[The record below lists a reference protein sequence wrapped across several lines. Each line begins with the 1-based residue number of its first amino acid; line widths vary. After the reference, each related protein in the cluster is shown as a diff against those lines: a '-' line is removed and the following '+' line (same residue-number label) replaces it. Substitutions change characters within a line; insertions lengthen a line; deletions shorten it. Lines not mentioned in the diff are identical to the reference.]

1 MIRFPR
7 AARTALSL
15 ALPAALVALAAPSFS
30 QMPSTPPGTL
40 DKSRVTAGNYTVD
53 ATHSMIAWRVN
64 HLGFND
70 YFGLFGQLG
79 GSMTFDPANPAATK
93 LTATIPVSKVVTVD
107 SALTAHL
114 LKPGADGAKPDFFGP
129 AAQDAV
135 FVSTKVT
142 PGADGMSATVDGN
155 LTLNGVTKPAS
166 FTAKFA
172 GAGTNF
178 FNKAPTIGFHGES
191 VIKRSEFGLGFFAPL
206 VGDEVKLE
214 ITIAFE
220 KK

>member
-7 AARTALSL
+7 AAKL
-15 ALPAALVALAAPSFS
+15 ALPVALAALAAPSLS
-30 QMPSTPPGTL
+30 QLPSTPPGTL
-40 DKSRVTAGNYTVD
+40 DKSRVTAGSYTVD
-53 ATHSMIAWRVN
+53 TTHSMIAWRVN

-79 GSMTFDPANPAATK
+79 GSMTFDPANPAATQ
-93 LTATIPVSKVVTVD
+93 LTATIPVSRVVTVD
-107 SALTAHL
+107 QALTAHL
-114 LKPGADGAKPDFFGP
+114 TKPAPEGGKPDFFGAN
-129 AAQDAV
+129 AADAT

-155 LTLNGVTKPAS
+155 LTLGGVTKPAS
-166 FTAKFA
+166 FTAHFT

-178 FNKAPTIGFHGES
+178 FNKAATIGFHGES
-191 VIKRSEFGLGFFAPL
+191 TIKRSDFGLGFFAPL

>member
-7 AARTALSL
+7 AAKIV
-15 ALPAALVALAAPSFS
+15 LPLALVALAAPSFS
-30 QMPSTPPGTL
+30 QMPSTPPGAP

>member
-7 AARTALSL
+7 AAKLTLPL
-15 ALPAALVALAAPSFS
+15 ALAALAAPSLS
-30 QMPSTPPGTL
+30 QLPSTPPGAL

-53 ATHSMIAWRVN
+53 ATHSLIAWRVN

-79 GSMTFDPANPAATK
+79 GAMTFDPANPAAAK

-107 SALTAHL
+107 AGLTAHL
-114 LKPGADGAKPDFFGP
+114 LKPGADGGKPDFFGAS
-129 AAQDAV
+129 AADAV

-155 LTLNGVTKPAS
+155 LTLNGVTKPATFS
-166 FTAKFA
+166 AQFT

-178 FNKAPTIGFHGES
+178 FNKAATIGFHGQS
-191 VIKRSEFGLGFFAPL
+191 TIKRSDFGLGFFAPL
-206 VGDEVKLE
+206 VADEVKLD

-220 KK
+220 KKA